1 MNYLEALN
9 IGSKLLRKYGI
20 KSYILDSELLLANIL
35 KIPREILLINLDK
48 KIEKKSI
55 LSIKNLYI
63 EEKKM
68 SQWPIF

>member
-1 MNYLEALN
+1 MNYLDALN

-48 KIEKKSI
+48 KIEKKKYFKYKKFI
-55 LSIKNLYI
+55 QRR
-63 EEKKM
+63 KKM
-68 SQWPIF
+68 SQ

>member
-48 KIEKKSI
+48 KIEKK
-55 LSIKNLYI
+55 KV
-63 EEKKM
+63 
-68 SQWPIF
+68 F